1 MRDTKRRLRAVN
13 VSTRV
18 AEAQNDERGVRKRN
32 ETLKRKS
39 GGEKDKS
46 DDPERDLRES
56 VANLTDDPLR
66 NEREHIVEKIK
77 SPKIKICSD
86 KFSEDEKTNDF
97 RNEMNV
103 KIQKADADAGDLSL
117 QNAFSPSPS
126 FSLLIIPYY
135 RGKVNLGARG
145 KRLIDIPSA
154 AVVSLFQK

>member
-32 ETLKRKS
+32 ETLKRES
-39 GGEKDKS
+39 CGEKDKS

-56 VANLTDDPLR
+56 VANVTDDPLR
-66 NEREHIVEKIK
+66 NEREHIVKQVKNPE
-77 SPKIKICSD
+77 IKIRAD

-103 KIQKADADAGDLSL
+103 KIQKTDAGAGDLPL
-117 QNAFSPSPS
+117 QALSPPPLS
-126 FSLLIIPYY
+126 FTFDYTILP
-135 RGKVNLGARG
+135 R
-145 KRLIDIPSA
+145 
-154 AVVSLFQK
+154 